1 MGFFSIFNRK
11 TPEQPQN
18 ILPDKPEESLTEQ
31 TSPQPATASLFSD
44 NHSTGIEAIYNFLQ
58 DDYETKGFND
68 ALTNPDDSY
77 KQDNI
82 RLIRFD
88 LQILIQK
95 VSTYY
100 EDLSSE
106 LDLHIATRSRAGL
119 IDLVQELETRKQMV
133 GEHKTKVAQIQA
145 GLQDE
150 NSLSNRIILSY
161 QRGFMRGLSALSQS
175 KVLNKRI

>member
-1 MGFFSIFNRK
+1 MG
-11 TPEQPQN
+11 
-18 ILPDKPEESLTEQ
+18 
-31 TSPQPATASLFSD
+31 LFSFLNKKPVSPPPAEPVTVPGEIPGGESSAHELTD
-44 NHSTGIEAIYNFLQ
+44 LQDHNINGIEAIYAYLQ
-58 DDYETKGFND
+58 GDYESKGFND

-100 EDLSSE
+100 EDLESE
-106 LDLHIATRSRAGL
+106 LGLHITTRGRAGL
-119 IDLVQELETRKQMV
+119 VDLVEELQTRKQMV
-133 GEHKTKVAQIQA
+133 GEHKAKVAQIQA
-145 GLQDE
+145 GMDQE
-150 NSLSNRIILSY
+150 SSMVNRIILSY

-175 KVLNKRI
+175 RVLNKKL